1 MGVAQLRLVSH
12 RTTANLSDEAA
23 FVSVQDE
30 SGQRIV
36 TSFDT
41 SRLLSAVT
49 DSKFGTPEDL
59 TGSTLS
65 SSDREPQSTKLFTR
79 STGMI
84 AWYCFI
90 VSLVVPVLIGLLYK
104 WIVKCQSQRRA
115 QQALDRELRL
125 ESDMVRISQMQANIQ
140 AYSVGEKH
148 RRTKIMRAAVRR
160 NIVVS
165 FCSKID
171 SLLTAAS
178 GTFGS

>member
-1 MGVAQLRLVSH
+1 MDMAQLRRVSH
-12 RTTANLSDEAA
+12 RTTANLRDEAA
-23 FVSVQDE
+23 FASLRDE
-30 SGQRIV
+30 TGQGLF

-41 SRLLSAVT
+41 SRILST
-49 DSKFGTPEDL
+49 GSDSKFGTDV
-59 TGSTLS
+59 TGNTLS
-65 SSDREPQSTKLFTR
+65 SSDREPQSNKLFTR

-90 VSLVVPVLIGLLYK
+90 VSLVVPVVVGLLYK
-104 WIVKCQSQRRA
+104 WIIKCQSQRRA

-125 ESDMVRISQMQANIQ
+125 ESDMIRISQMQANVQ

-165 FCSKID
+165 LC
-171 SLLTAAS
+171 
-178 GTFGS
+178 